1 MQTKARQMC
10 LAQYTRML
18 LGRSISGAVWSY
30 WIKENVSGGYWIF
43 FRKSADIPIKGTI
56 HRRNDFTGKSSC
68 RNCALLGHTKGSVGF
83 WVLEERLLIAGN
95 ALNEG
100 LWLFNYGAL
109 SMAQLYQTLQNTIRL
124 DFDTYLGGHSSE
136 EYPKESCLRISA
148 ISRI

>member
-1 MQTKARQMC
+1 MFLEVIGYFSENPQTYQLKE
-10 LAQYTRML
+10 LFIGETIS
-18 LGRSISGAVWSY
+18 LGNLHVEIVPY
-30 WIKENVSGGYWIF
+30 
-43 FRKSADIPIKGTI
+43 
-56 HRRNDFTGKSSC
+56 
-68 RNCALLGHTKGSVGF
+68 LGHTKGSVGF

-136 EYPKESCLRISA
+136 EYPKESCLRIFA